1 MEHTLALIKPDAV
14 EVGLSGQIIE
24 VIEHNGFEIAEIK
37 KGQLTEEDAKAFYAA
52 HKEKPFFGELVE
64 YITSGPIIAMKL
76 AGENAISDWRE
87 LMGAT
92 DPEKAR
98 IGTLRYMF
106 GVDIGTNAV
115 HGSDSAETAKTELE
129 FFFPEA

>member
-1 MEHTLALIKPDAV
+1 MEYTLALIKPDAV

-24 VIEHNGFEIAEIK
+24 LIEQNGFEVAEIK
-37 KGQLTEEDAKAFYAA
+37 KGQLSEDDAKSFYAA
-52 HKEKPFFGELVE
+52 HSEKPFFGELVE
-64 YITSGPIIAMKL
+64 YVTSGPIIALKL
-76 AGENAISDWRE
+76 AGENAVSDWRE
-87 LMGAT
+87 LMGET

-98 IGTLRYMF
+98 IGTIRCMF

-115 HGSDSAETAKTELE
+115 HGSDSAETAKSELE